1 MKKLFITLFFVVA
14 IASFGGIAHADNT
27 LTPAQAALMQQT
39 LNTMKAELSEL
50 QAQAAAQM
58 GTRAP
63 APTPAVLGSSLTP
76 GDTVSLANALSALST
91 ALTGLQSNLA
101 SNPQIIAGHEGA
113 ILSTLKGVGTTL
125 AMIGATLAGNPS
137 AAPLAVSSP
146 SPSAVAAA
154 PVPQTQSQA
163 QMPAPAPAP
172 ETPTQMTPQTSGAT
186 NPESAAPQTAQVGT
200 TWSFWNLNW
209 PLIGVIALVVV
220 AVLAWL
226 FWPGGENEEEEM
238 KEKGSPAPA
247 PAITLT
253 SIAKPVGSPSA
264 PIATSAVATPLGAS
278 TGKSPQPPQQQQ
290 QPHQQRKPA

>member
-14 IASFGGIAHADNT
+14 IASFGGILRPVAAHADDT
-27 LTPAQAALMQQT
+27 LTPTQAAVLQQSLT
-39 LNTMKAELSEL
+39 TMKAELLEL
-50 QAQAAAQM
+50 QAQAAAQT
-58 GTRAP
+58 G
-63 APTPAVLGSSLTP
+63 APTPVPAVLGSSLTP
-76 GDTVSLANALSALST
+76 EDAASLVNVLSVLST
-91 ALTGLQSNLA
+91 ALTGLQSSLA

-113 ILSTLKGVGTTL
+113 IISTLKDVGTTL

-146 SPSAVAAA
+146 SAVAAA
-154 PVPQTQSQA
+154 PVPQVQVQA
-163 QMPAPAPAP
+163 SVPAP
-172 ETPTQMTPQTSGAT
+172 ETSTQVMPQTSGAT

-200 TWSFWNLNW
+200 TWSLWNLNW

-226 FWPGGENEEEEM
+226 FWPSGENEEEET
-238 KEKGSPAPA
+238 KEKSMPLPA

-264 PIATSAVATPLGAS
+264 PIATSAIATPLGVS
-278 TGKSPQPPQQQQ
+278 TGKPPQPPQQPQPSQQ
-290 QPHQQRKPA
+290 QHQQRKPA